1 MQLHQM
7 LQTEPHLLGLIEQS
21 KYFQSLDKQIKTW
34 LPENLTAHFR
44 VVCLSQ
50 GTLILHVS
58 GSMAASRLKMLLPAL
73 LPRIQQLD
81 NRILDCK
88 VHVLP
93 SNPPRKKVKT
103 FHIPPSALA
112 QFKQTAERVRHHEDL
127 HQAIC
132 QLIQHH
138 ENYQ

>member
-1 MQLHQM
+1 MQFHQM

-21 KYFQSLDKQIKTW
+21 KYFQSLDKKIKTW

-50 GTLILHVS
+50 GVLIFHVS

-81 NRILDCK
+81 NRIMDCK
-88 VHVLP
+88 VNVLP
-93 SNPPRKKVKT
+93 AEKIAPKVKS
-103 FHIPPSALA
+103 FHIPLSAVNR
-112 QFKQTAERVRHHEDL
+112 FKQTAEQLRHHPQL
-127 HQAIC
+127 HEAIC
-132 QLIQHH
+132 QLVVHH
-138 ENYQ
+138 SVDN